1 MSALHY
7 STLRGF
13 AKSPAHYRALL
24 ERPRSDSGPMRIGR
38 LVHAIVLGGAFVVFD
53 GTRRGKAWDEFQAA
67 NEGKDIYT
75 ASEHEDAS
83 SIARAVLGH
92 EGAMELLEGD
102 RELALAWNLG
112 GRDCAGRIDTYN
124 ERRLFVSD
132 LKTTAD
138 ANPDHFV
145 RHAIKMGYHAQLAW
159 YADGIIAA
167 GRPSPRRHFLVAV
180 ETEFPH
186 VITSLE
192 LTPGAVEAGRA
203 LYRSWLAQL
212 ADCER
217 TGHWPGYVEG
227 TIPFDVTAP
236 AFDDGEEDSMG
247 DLVISDLTQGAAPV
261 ADPLAR
267 LERLRQEQ
275 TELFDTLKRERIE
288 TLARLAHQCAALGPI
303 TRADLPDGILRRR
316 HRKVAPK
323 LAAAKRPRK
332 AKAETAEQ
340 AA

>member
-1 MSALHY
+1 MGALHY
-7 STLRGF
+7 SNLRAF

-38 LVHAIVLGGAFVVFD
+38 LVHAIILGGDFVIFD
-53 GTRRGKAWDEFQAA
+53 GTRRGKAWDEFQA
-67 NEGKDIYT
+67 EHDGKDIYT
-75 ASEHEDAS
+75 ASEHEDAGS
-83 SIARAVLGH
+83 VARAVLGH
-92 EGAMELLEGD
+92 PEAMALLAGE
-102 RELALAWNLG
+102 RELGLTWDLD
-112 GRDCAGRIDTYN
+112 GRPCAGRIDAVCGAT
-124 ERRLFVSD
+124 VAD

-138 ANPDHFV
+138 ANPDRFV

-159 YADGIIAA
+159 YADGLASA
-167 GRPSPRRHFLVAV
+167 GRPRPTRHCLVAV

-227 TIPFDVTAP
+227 TIPFDVALP
-236 AFDDGEEDSMG
+236 NGDGEEDAMEG
-247 DLVISDLTQGAAPV
+247 LVISDISPVGAGAV
-261 ADPLAR
+261 DPLER
-267 LERLRQEQ
+267 LARLRQEQ
-275 TELFDTLKRERIE
+275 ADLFDALKRERID
-288 TLARLAHQCAALGPI
+288 TLVRLASQCAALGPI
-303 TRADLPDGILRRR
+303 TRADLPDGILRR
-316 HRKVAPK
+316 HRKVATK